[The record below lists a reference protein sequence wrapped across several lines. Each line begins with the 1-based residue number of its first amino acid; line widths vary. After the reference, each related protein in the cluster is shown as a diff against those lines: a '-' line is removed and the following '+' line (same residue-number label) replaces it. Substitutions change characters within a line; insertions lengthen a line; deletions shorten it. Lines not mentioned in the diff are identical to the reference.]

1 MSTRTVSPRQVGF
14 DLRYDDFAALLEK
27 EFALILAPVL
37 DAKHEGN
44 LRGIATRLALL
55 AGKRAREAGKLRERA
70 LMLCEACGRSVEQP
84 DTPG

>member
-1 MSTRTVSPRQVGF
+1 MVAHSVSPRQVGF

-37 DAKHEGN
+37 DVKHEGN

-55 AGKRAREAGKLRERA
+55 AGKRARETGKLRERA
-70 LMLCEACGRSVEQP
+70 VVLCEACGRNVGQP
-84 DTPG
+84 DTTG